1 MKFVL
6 SESPKCIYICK
17 KISEI
22 TCITY
27 YYIWTRNTVLFFSE
41 NHEILMNEYLSCS
54 ELRLALMNHGEMK
67 LTKQEVEEMID
78 LVDIDNDDR
87 IKYSEFVKLFTEHID
102 L

>member
-1 MKFVL
+1 MFDKDGKYVDDIKFRSTL
-6 SESPKCIYICK
+6 YTNN
-17 KISEI
+17 
-22 TCITY
+22 TCSGY
-27 YYIWTRNTVLFFSE
+27 V
-41 NHEILMNEYLSCS
+41 SCQ
-54 ELRLALMNHGEMK
+54 ELRMVLMDHGEMK

>member
-1 MKFVL
+1 ML
-6 SESPKCIYICK
+6 
-17 KISEI
+17 EI
-22 TCITY
+22 ERLKLVSSL
-27 YYIWTRNTVLFFSE
+27 YYISRHCSG
-41 NHEILMNEYLSCS
+41 YLSCQ
-54 ELRLALMNHGEMK
+54 ELRLALMDHGEMK